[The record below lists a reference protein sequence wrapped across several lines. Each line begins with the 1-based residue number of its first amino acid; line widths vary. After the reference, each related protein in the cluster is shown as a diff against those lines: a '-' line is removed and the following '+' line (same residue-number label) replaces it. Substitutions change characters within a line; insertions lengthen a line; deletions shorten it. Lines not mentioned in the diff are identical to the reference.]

1 MNKINVPWYIIGLF
15 LFFPTT
21 VYVYNAI
28 ANPTRQNIEN
38 AILVVG
44 VVILIFVFIKVM
56 QRISKTAFYKRI
68 ASKVES
74 VLPKRKRGEL
84 VSYTSEP
91 VNPYDKKRSSGY
103 VRGGYRGRAML
114 KQEPDRPITGMD
126 RFKAVLLFFGG
137 LAVFVFMIWAVY
149 AFILTPKESAT
160 ASQVQ
165 SAVLNNGYYAQD
177 ITEQYYEHYPAFKD
191 DLIKCVAFEE
201 DGIRF
206 DFLEFNNDDSSYNV
220 YRQAIQLIVKEQGRE
235 NDRRRKGDFVSNYAS
250 FWLETD
256 GRYGITVYVG
266 NTVVYATCPTEK
278 TDKVL
283 QILEDIDYME
293 Y

>member
-1 MNKINVPWYIIGLF
+1 MKKINVPWFFIGLF
-15 LFFPTT
+15 LLIPTI

-28 ANPTRQNIEN
+28 ANPSRQNILN
-38 AILVVG
+38 ALLVVG

-56 QRISKTAFYKRI
+56 QRVSKTAFYKRI

-74 VLPKRKRGEL
+74 VLPKRERGEL

-103 VRGGYRGRAML
+103 VRGGYRGRAMF
-114 KQEPDRPITGMD
+114 KQEPDRPITGAD

-137 LAVFVFMIWAVY
+137 LAVFVFLIWFVSTV
-149 AFILTPKESAT
+149 ILTPKESVT
-160 ASQVQ
+160 AQQVQ
-165 SAVLNNGYYAQD
+165 TVMYEHGYHPQD
-177 ITEQYYEHYPAFKD
+177 ITEKYYIHDPDFKD
-191 DLIKCVAFEE
+191 ELENCVAFEE
-201 DGIRF
+201 EGIHF
-206 DFLEFNNDDSSYNV
+206 EFFEFNNDDSSYNV
-220 YRQAIQLIVKEQGRE
+220 YKQAIQLIVEEQGRE
-235 NDRRRKGDFVSNYAS
+235 NDRKRKGSFVSNYAS

-266 NTVVYATCPTEK
+266 NTVAYVTCPTEK
-278 TDKVL
+278 SDKVL